1 MTDEEKKDQREAVKE
16 GIKEWMTE
24 NFTAFGRF
32 TFYGLLIGAF
42 GGMVYLVMV
51 GLGWHK

>member
-1 MTDEEKKDQREAVKE
+1 MTAEEKADQRDVIKE

-24 NFTAFGRF
+24 QFAAFGRF
-32 TFYGLLIGAF
+32 TFYGLLVAAF
-42 GGMVYLVMV
+42 GGLVYLAMV